1 VISLIEDQERWVSLP
16 AALAASG
23 SADADLSA
31 AASDVLAFLRGGDAV
46 RDAAREVL
54 ARLGLIPGA
63 GGTQRLP
70 RLVGRGR
77 ALELLLGGGEVGG
90 EEAYAPQSA
99 VGSAA
104 GVWSSSI
111 CAAGRAGPPSLA
123 SAAGLLAGGSCA
135 ASARSTRAVERDED
149 SPLREPSLPV
159 GLGQGEE
166 RARCG
171 TVGPTDLRRRCERSI
186 VIIDCAHCRD
196 VNDHLKLVNEE
207 QNEVVG
213 KISGERWL

>member
-90 EEAYAPQSA
+90 EEAYAP
-99 VGSAA
+99 
-104 GVWSSSI
+104 
-111 CAAGRAGPPSLA
+111 
-123 SAAGLLAGGSCA
+123 
-135 ASARSTRAVERDED
+135 
-149 SPLREPSLPV
+149 
-159 GLGQGEE
+159 
-166 RARCG
+166 
-171 TVGPTDLRRRCERSI
+171 
-186 VIIDCAHCRD
+186 
-196 VNDHLKLVNEE
+196 
-207 QNEVVG
+207 
-213 KISGERWL
+213 